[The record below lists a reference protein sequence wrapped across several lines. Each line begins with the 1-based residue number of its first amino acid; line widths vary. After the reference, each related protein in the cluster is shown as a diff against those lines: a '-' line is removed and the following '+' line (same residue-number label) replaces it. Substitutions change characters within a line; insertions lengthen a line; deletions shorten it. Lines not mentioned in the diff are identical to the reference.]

1 MAMAQL
7 AKLAAIHEK
16 TLQMEWTIFDRTP
29 VDQAIAD
36 VQNFVNK
43 EDATLDEIGHLEDD
57 PDARRDRF
65 HCIEAWRHAILLY
78 TCRVFTR
85 SQDPAGLRKINH
97 LARVTLD
104 HVRCISRRSFI
115 QKQVLLPVFL
125 AGSEV
130 GDDGDRSLIREYCR
144 HWSTASR
151 FYMFES
157 ARFLLEDI
165 WKDWDLSTRAS
176 YWWGLKVGG
185 SDSHTTNGDAN
196 NLPTQVLLG

>member
-16 TLQMEWTIFDRTP
+16 TRHMEWTIFDRTP
-29 VDQAIAD
+29 VDQAIAE
-36 VQNFVNK
+36 VQHFVNK
-43 EDATLDEIGHLEDD
+43 EDATLDDIGLSEDD

-85 SQDPAGLRKINH
+85 LNDPAGLRKIVH

-104 HVRCISRRSFI
+104 HVRSISRNSFI

-130 GDDGDRSLIREYCR
+130 DREVDRAWIREYCR
-144 HWSTASR
+144 HWSAAAR

-157 ARFLLEDI
+157 TRFLLEDI
-165 WKDWDLSTRAS
+165 WKDWDPSTRDS
-176 YWWGLKVGG
+176 YWWGLKVGCNNTHP
-185 SDSHTTNGDAN
+185 DDGDVNA
-196 NLPTQVLLG
+196 PATQVLLG

>member
-7 AKLAAIHEK
+7 AKLAAIHDK
-16 TLQMEWTIFDRTP
+16 TRQMEWTIFDRTP
-29 VDQAIAD
+29 VDQTIVE
-36 VQNFVNK
+36 VQDFINK
-43 EDATLDEIGHLEDD
+43 EDVTLDDIGLSEED

-85 SQDPAGLRKINH
+85 LQDPAGLRKITY

-104 HVRCISRRSFI
+104 HVRCISRKSFI

-130 GDDGDRSLIREYCR
+130 DDETDRSWIREYCR
-144 HWSTASR
+144 YWSAAAR

-157 ARFLLEDI
+157 TRFLLEDI
-165 WKDWDLSTRAS
+165 WNDWDPLTRNS

-185 SDSHTTNGDAN
+185 SDAQTTNGDAN
-196 NLPTQVLLG
+196 NLVTQVLLG